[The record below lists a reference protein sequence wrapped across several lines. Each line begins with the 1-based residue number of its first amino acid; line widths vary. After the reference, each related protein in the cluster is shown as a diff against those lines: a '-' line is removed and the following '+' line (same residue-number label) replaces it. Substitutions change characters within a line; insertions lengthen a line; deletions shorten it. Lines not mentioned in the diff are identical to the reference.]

1 MRIVS
6 IITAIIVVIGLYFLV
21 FERDALRQVSDG
33 APVETLVEAAT
44 AKDDPSQIKAA
55 PVAAKDENVTEKTP
69 IKVIA
74 LKSLAREID
83 TAVVLRGQTKAAR
96 SVDVRAETSGQVTSN
111 PIRKGALVTEGDL
124 MCELDAGTRMANL
137 ADTQARLVE
146 AKARVP
152 ETEAR
157 LDEAKSRLEEA
168 TINFTAAEKLAKDG
182 YATETRLAS
191 TQATV
196 RAAEAGVA
204 TARAG
209 FEATSARI
217 QSAEA
222 AVAASAKEIDRLVM
236 RAPFSGLLE
245 SDTAEIGSLL
255 QPGALCGT
263 VIQLDP
269 IKIVGFV
276 SESELPRVELGAPAR
291 AALISGQNI
300 TGEVT
305 FISRS
310 ADQLTRTFTVEIA
323 VPNPDLTIS
332 DGQTAEIE
340 IGARGSK
347 AHLLPQSALT
357 LNDQGALGIRAIE
370 ADNSALFHEVT
381 LIRDTAQGVW
391 LAGLPE
397 ELNVI
402 VVGQEYVNDGILV
415 DPTYREM
422 SQ

>member
-6 IITAIIVVIGLYFLV
+6 IITAIVVVIGLYFLV
-21 FERDALRQVSDG
+21 FERDALRAVSNG

-44 AKDDPSQIKAA
+44 DDTVEDAPAA
-55 PVAAKDENVTEKTP
+55 PIAAKDENTSEKLP

-74 LKSLAREID
+74 VKSTAREID

-96 SVDVRAETSGQVTSN
+96 SVDLRAETSGQVISN
-111 PIRKGALVTEGDL
+111 PIRKGTFVNEGDL
-124 MCELDAGTRMANL
+124 MCELDAGTRMSNL
-137 ADTQARLVE
+137 ADAQARLVE

-168 TINFTAAEKLAKDG
+168 TINFTAAEKLAKEG

-191 TQATV
+191 TQAAV
-196 RAAEAGVA
+196 RAAESGVA

-209 FEATSARI
+209 FESTSARI

-222 AVAASAKEIDRLVM
+222 AVASAAKEIDRLVM
-236 RAPFSGLLE
+236 RAPFSGILE

-269 IKIVGFV
+269 IKIEGFV
-276 SESELPRVELGAPAR
+276 SESELPRVEMNAPAR
-291 AALISGQNI
+291 ATLISGQKI
-300 TGEVT
+300 EGQVT

-310 ADQLTRTFTVEIA
+310 ADPLTRTFSVEIDVTNA
-323 VPNPDLTIS
+323 DLAIS

-357 LNDQGALGIRAIE
+357 LNDSGALGLRTIQD
-370 ADNSALFHEVT
+370 DNSALFQEVT

-391 LAGLPE
+391 LTGLPE
-397 ELNVI
+397 VVNVI

-415 DPTYREM
+415 EPTYREIT
-422 SQ
+422 Q

>member
-6 IITAIIVVIGLYFLV
+6 IITAIIVVIGLYLLV

-137 ADTQARLVE
+137 ADTQARLAE

>member
-1 MRIVS
+1 MRIAS